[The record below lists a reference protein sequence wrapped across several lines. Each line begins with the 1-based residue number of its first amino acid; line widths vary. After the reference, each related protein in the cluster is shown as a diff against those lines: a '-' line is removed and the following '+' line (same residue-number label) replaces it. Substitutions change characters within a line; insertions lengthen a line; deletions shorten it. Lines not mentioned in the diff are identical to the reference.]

1 MKNSKLQVSGQNFSA
16 PTIKRLEICA
26 QQGDV
31 RLVMKLLNV
40 FAVIALIIICVVQFA
55 LLNQMSESVVRSS
68 AAHIDLKEKLEQT
81 IESNREVLMEFDR
94 EFDRF
99 RKTLLSY
106 RTKESR
112 NMAMQGKHIEK
123 SIKTEI
129 SLAKSQMLMKSI
141 SKQFCSKT
149 VEQRFIHIT
158 LLRNKITY
166 FIVYPT
172 RTIFCIKCIPRVGL
186 IVLIW

>member
-1 MKNSKLQVSGQNFSA
+1 MKNSKLQESGQNFSA

-68 AAHIDLKEKLEQT
+68 AAHTDLKEKLEQT

-94 EFDRF
+94 EFDRL

-106 RTKESR
+106 STKESR
-112 NMAMQGKHIEK
+112 NMAMQGKYMEK

-129 SLAKSQMLMKSI
+129 SLAKSQMLI
-141 SKQFCSKT
+141 
-149 VEQRFIHIT
+149 IT
-158 LLRNKITY
+158 LIDQSAELEELLNPIEKAYIEDIKDYSRRTLDRFYLIKEAADEANAPNK
-166 FIVYPT
+166 
-172 RTIFCIKCIPRVGL
+172 
-186 IVLIW
+186 

>member
-1 MKNSKLQVSGQNFSA
+1 MKNSKLQVSGHNFSA

-55 LLNQMSESVVRSS
+55 FLNQMSESVVRSS

-106 RTKESR
+106 STKESR
-112 NMAMQGKHIEK
+112 NMAMQGKHMEK

-129 SLAKSQMLMKSI
+129 SLAKSQMLI
-141 SKQFCSKT
+141 
-149 VEQRFIHIT
+149 IT
-158 LLRNKITY
+158 LIDQSAELEELLNPIEKAYIEDIKDYSRRTLDRFYLIKEAADEANAPNK
-166 FIVYPT
+166 
-172 RTIFCIKCIPRVGL
+172 
-186 IVLIW
+186 